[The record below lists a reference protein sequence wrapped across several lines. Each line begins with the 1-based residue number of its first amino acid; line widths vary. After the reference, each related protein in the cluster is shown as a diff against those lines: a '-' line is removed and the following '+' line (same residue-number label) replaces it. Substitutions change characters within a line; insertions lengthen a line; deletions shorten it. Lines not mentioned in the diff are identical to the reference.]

1 MITAENNAK
10 KTFLFDAVL
19 LFAMLLKVVARGNNF
34 CYQET
39 IIVSRLNGKKAI
51 NFFFCKMKGCR
62 TTHAI

>member
-51 NFFFCKMKGCR
+51 NFFFVK
-62 TTHAI
+62 